1 MSPILGQQPDSPSNR
16 HQDNDNGV
24 DEEQEDVEYYRVV
37 VDDGRENRNDASCP
51 VGGTH
56 FFHLSN
62 LVRLNE
68 TALELHSHGLC
79 VFTATCRWFCRL
91 LHFHTVNPQRRRQ
104 NVLTATEAMH
114 RSHFH
119 LSNS

>member
-51 VGGTH
+51 VGGIH

-62 LVRLNE
+62 LVRLNDDGTR
-68 TALELHSHGLC
+68 TALPWALCFHGHVQVVLQTAALSHCAPTTTQAERANG
-79 VFTATCRWFCRL
+79 
-91 LHFHTVNPQRRRQ
+91 H
-104 NVLTATEAMH
+104 
-114 RSHFH
+114 
-119 LSNS
+119 